1 MAARVRKP
9 KPTLDSIFF
18 VSPEQKLMK
27 FLVSEP
33 TTSFTPRVLASK
45 LKGVRGLGGAEGLI
59 KILTD
64 LSEVGL
70 VQFIDN
76 KRAICLNNDHVVV
89 KLLKTYS
96 AVCDLEGVI
105 QILSPITT
113 KGILFGSRA
122 TGLSTS
128 DSNYDLFVV
137 SDREAE
143 VKNHVEH
150 HPLGK
155 LIGVTC
161 MPASEYS
168 RLEDKNSELFTKLEK
183 GVLLWGSSW

>member
-18 VSPEQKLMK
+18 VTPEQKLMK

-45 LKGVRGLGGAEGLI
+45 LKGVRGLGGAEGLV
-59 KILTD
+59 KILGEME
-64 LSEVGL
+64 EVGI

-76 KRAICLNNDHVVV
+76 KRAVCLNNDHIAI

-96 AVCDLEGVI
+96 AVCDLEGIV
-105 QILSPITT
+105 QLAQPLSS
-113 KGILFGSRA
+113 KGVLYGSRA
-122 TGLSTS
+122 TGRSTS
-128 DSNYDLFVV
+128 DSNYDLLIVT
-137 SDREAE
+137 DQCTEI
-143 VKNHVEH
+143 KNQIES

-155 LIGVTC
+155 QISANC
-161 MPASEYS
+161 MTAAEYADLPKKDS
-168 RLEDKNSELFTKLEK
+168 DLFDKIEK
-183 GVLLWGSSW
+183 GILLWGSNW

>member
-1 MAARVRKP
+1 MAARIRKP
-9 KPTLDSIFF
+9 KPALDSIFF
-18 VSPEQKLMK
+18 VTPEQKLMK

-45 LKGVRGLGGAEGLI
+45 LKGVRGLGGVEGLV
-59 KILTD
+59 KILAD
-64 LSEVGL
+64 LNEVGV

-76 KRAICLNNDHVVV
+76 KRAICLNNDHIAI

-96 AVCDLEGVI
+96 AVCDLEGVV
-105 QILSPITT
+105 QILTTIST

-122 TGLSTS
+122 IGTSTS

-137 SDREAE
+137 TDQAEE
-143 VKNHVEH
+143 VKNQVEH

-155 LIGVTC
+155 KIAVKC
-161 MPASEYS
+161 MTAAEYAKLDDQDS
-168 RLEDKNSELFTKLEK
+168 DLYNKLEK